1 MMRDGVSEKRRKT
14 KSPIGMSLKT
24 IVEMIERAV
33 RIAAL
38 VMLLIVNV
46 FFISVASR

>member
-38 VMLLIVNV
+38 VMFLIVNV